1 MKAIILL
8 VIIFIVCFLFIEC
21 LIVFKFFT
29 IVILVVIAF
38 IIVHSF
44 ITVIDSQLDYCGF
57 DIFFTALFL
66 IDQINLI
73 VKE

>member
-8 VIIFIVCFLFIEC
+8 VIIFIVYFLFIEC
-21 LIVFKFFT
+21 LIVFKLFT

-57 DIFFTALFL
+57 DRLFTALFL
-66 IDQINLI
+66 THQINLI
-73 VKE
+73 VRG

>member
-21 LIVFKFFT
+21 LIVFKLFIFF
-29 IVILVVIAF
+29 IMVVIAF
-38 IIVHSF
+38 IIGHSF
-44 ITVIDSQLDYCGF
+44 ITVIDPQLSYDGF
-57 DIFFTALFL
+57 AQFFIALFL

-73 VKE
+73 VRG